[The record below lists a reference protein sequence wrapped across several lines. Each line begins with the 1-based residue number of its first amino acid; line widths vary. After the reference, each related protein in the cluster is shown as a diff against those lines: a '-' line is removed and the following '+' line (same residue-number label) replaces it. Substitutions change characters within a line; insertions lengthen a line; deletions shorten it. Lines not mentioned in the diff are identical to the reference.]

1 MLIDT
6 ISGNEYQLLHYT
18 SLLHHTILSQRNR
31 KVIKVKKKEEE
42 SGINIECN
50 EKLNIYIE

>member
-31 KVIKVKKKEEE
+31 KVIKVKKKEE